1 MRSWDQIVSM
11 PGPKIMNG
19 DSTIVTWLRFP
30 VVRFI
35 LNGVASMRVGQISDL
50 WFLFEV
56 SVPLPWISRF
66 CAGWAVAC
74 LVSLA
79 SGQQCNRG
87 DWDNGDWA
95 AVLASPANLEST
107 EENSLGEGELLV
119 VDRNASI
126 PIPDTERPSPRA
138 IDSPNPLSPST
149 LEATASELDEL
160 SQWVRWI
167 ALKNLPPNLEDNRK
181 WGRQKKVYDGVD
193 WKWDGI
199 RLDTKRR
206 WKMVNHGT
214 WFRYFVEFIDP
225 AQKMEIRVLSLES
238 RNQGKGFASRIRIV
252 APLKIFARASQFQR
266 DIQIVSVSIQAD
278 AKVALDA
285 DLEVGIRVNPLV
297 FPPEVQFL
305 PKATR
310 AEVQLLEWQL
320 HRLSQIHGDPAEWLG
335 EGIRG
340 ILERKLSD
348 YNDQLVQKIN
358 NTLEKQSDRLK
369 LSAQKWFSSSTQRS
383 IQR

>member
-1 MRSWDQIVSM
+1 
-11 PGPKIMNG
+11 
-19 DSTIVTWLRFP
+19 
-30 VVRFI
+30 
-35 LNGVASMRVGQISDL
+35 MRVGRISDH
-50 WFLFEV
+50 WFLFDV
-56 SVPLPWISRF
+56 CVPLPWISKI
-66 CAGWAVAC
+66 CVSWAVAC
-74 LVSLA
+74 VVSLA
-79 SGQQCNRG
+79 SGQQWNSG
-87 DWDNGDWA
+87 DWDQGDWA